1 MRLTLT
7 LLILCSF
14 ATISFAQINGD
25 SPFPVDFE
33 VLAPA
38 DAVGIYDYGTQQAA
52 ADGSTPVW
60 GPILSETLTADI
72 AWGYTAAG
80 DSLGCEPVVTDLT
93 GKMAMIRRG
102 ACNFSLKVYNAQ
114 AAGAVACIIVN
125 HYDSADDTGATIVG
139 MLGGDSLEVVNIPAI
154 FVSRNTGEVIV
165 PEVDA
170 GETVTGQFSVKS
182 FYDPISSYSYHT
194 PLSEAVDFGDFQI
207 NYVSP
212 NDMETTDVTVTATIT
227 APSGAET
234 TLTGMSSVA
243 PLADSVISVDGS
255 FLPTELGMHTI
266 TWTNDQSS
274 ETLETNFVM
283 TDFTYA
289 IDDDNLTLDI
299 GPSDAQFL
307 EANLAYQA
315 GALSLMDGDGAQA
328 THVSFGIANGAAI
341 FTDDPDADQIA
352 IILYDGDFDDDGI
365 LDFADGTGG
374 GANSSFDDLTPIAL
388 ATYTITGNE
397 TGDELIYVELEDLL
411 DGDNIVD
418 LKPDGAYYTVISYD
432 GTNAGLGVAPRF
444 VCTTDLP
451 YLLFPTSPIVLDQFY
466 NGGWAGQTI
475 AIRLHLAGFEDPT
488 GTDDIVQLDAAK
500 VSLAP
505 NPVSDL
511 LNVTFNLEET
521 ADEVR
526 MTMTDVSGRII
537 TTEQYENVYNQS
549 LQMNMRNLPAGTYFL
564 SISTPEGYRVERV
577 VKQ

>member
-1 MRLTLT
+1 MD
-7 LLILCSF
+7 ILWGQMNPIP
-14 ATISFAQINGD
+14 AAQVREVAHEEAIELGD
-25 SPFPVDFE
+25 TTVHAHHTPGHAVHHIAWQIGEAIFTGDVAGVRIKQGLVIPPCPPPDIHLGDWEASIE
-33 VLAPA
+33 ILKRLAPETMYLTHFGPVPYSEEHLDELKRRMHMWA
-38 DAVGIYDYGTQQAA
+38 DWIKPHYEAERGIMEVTPEFQQMVAEDMITQ
-52 ADGSTPVW
+52 GIS
-60 GPILSETLTADI
+60 
-72 AWGYTAAG
+72 
-80 DSLGCEPVVTDLT
+80 
-93 GKMAMIRRG
+93 
-102 ACNFSLKVYNAQ
+102 
-114 AAGAVACIIVN
+114 
-125 HYDSADDTGATIVG
+125 
-139 MLGGDSLEVVNIPAI
+139 GDSLEVVNIPAI

-227 APSGAET
+227 APSGAAT

-283 TDFTYA
+283 TDYTYA

-500 VSLAP
+500 KA
-505 NPVSDL
+505 
-511 LNVTFNLEET
+511 T
-521 ADEVR
+521 A
-526 MTMTDVSGRII
+526 
-537 TTEQYENVYNQS
+537 
-549 LQMNMRNLPAGTYFL
+549 
-564 SISTPEGYRVERV
+564 
-577 VKQ
+577 